1 MKGEAAQLVGLI
13 EAGRAA
19 LKNFAREKGLPEA
32 PVDAFINRAVPVI
45 QQALATQTMV
55 DGEELPE
62 LHVARPLHPRFAP
75 VDPLEPLPWQVTDT
89 QRYLKKMAQLGY
101 TI

>member
-1 MKGEAAQLVGLI
+1 MNGEAAQLAGLI
-13 EAGRAA
+13 EAGRGA
-19 LKNFAREKGLPEA
+19 LKNFAREKALPEA
-32 PVDAFINRAVPVI
+32 PVDAFVNRAVPVI
-45 QQALATQTMV
+45 EEALATELAL
-55 DGEELPE
+55 DAEELPE

-75 VDPLEPLPWQVTDT
+75 VDPLEPLPWQVSDT